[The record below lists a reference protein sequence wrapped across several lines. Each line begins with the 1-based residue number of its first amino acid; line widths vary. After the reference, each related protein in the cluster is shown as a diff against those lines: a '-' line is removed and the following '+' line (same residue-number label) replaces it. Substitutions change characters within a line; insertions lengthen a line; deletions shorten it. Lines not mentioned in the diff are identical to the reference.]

1 MTLGNMCRQG
11 VYHLIVFY
19 VHDACRHQAPIDVSS
34 YPGDLRWYPQK

>member
-11 VYHLIVFY
+11 VYHLIVFCL
-19 VHDACRHQAPIDVSS
+19 HDACRHQAPIDVSS